1 MVPISMFEY
10 TSSFD
15 DTHHLSEQQ
24 KHNNNTDTQKKREER
39 EDTQKIKIVYIY
51 IVMPIGG
58 LSVTV

>member
-1 MVPISMFEY
+1 MFEY

-15 DTHHLSEQQ
+15 DTHHQSEQQ